1 MLVFPATLADSMLY
15 VLISDSANDTAIN
28 LRDQSTG
35 VSIAFTLPAEHAAIA
50 VIGKKEK
57 RIVAKYGF

>member
-1 MLVFPATLADSMLY
+1 M
-15 VLISDSANDTAIN
+15 ISDAANDSSIN

-35 VSIAFTLPAEHAAIA
+35 VPIAFSLRAEHAAIA

-57 RIVAKYGF
+57 KIVAKYGF